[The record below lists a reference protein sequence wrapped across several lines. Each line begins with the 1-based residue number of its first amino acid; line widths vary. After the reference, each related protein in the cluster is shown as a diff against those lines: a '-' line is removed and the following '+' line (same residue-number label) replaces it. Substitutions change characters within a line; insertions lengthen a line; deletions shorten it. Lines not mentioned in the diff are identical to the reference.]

1 MDPEEL
7 PDVEDPDVEDPVV
20 EDPVGEVLA
29 AGDVVFE
36 VVVEWPGSALL
47 RYNPNTPV
55 TARMPIPTDFV
66 TLVTR
71 PSESS
76 RRIRALRA

>member
-7 PDVEDPDVEDPVV
+7 PDVEDPVV
-20 EDPVGEVLA
+20 EDPVGEVPVA
-29 AGDVVFE
+29 ADVVFE
-36 VVVEWPGSALL
+36 VVAAWPGQRFAEVQPQHP
-47 RYNPNTPV
+47 RA
-55 TARMPIPTDFV
+55 ARMPIPTDFV

-71 PSESS
+71 PNESS

>member
-1 MDPEEL
+1 VDPEEL
-7 PDVEDPDVEDPVV
+7 PDVEDPDV

-36 VVVEWPGSALL
+36 VVAACPGSALL
-47 RYNPNTPV
+47 RYSPNTPV
-55 TARMPIPTDFV
+55 AARMPMPTDFV

-71 PSESS
+71 PNESS

>member
-7 PDVEDPDVEDPVV
+7 PDVEDPDA
-20 EDPVGEVLA
+20 EDPVGAVLA

-47 RYNPNTPV
+47 K
-55 TARMPIPTDFV
+55 
-66 TLVTR
+66 
-71 PSESS
+71 
-76 RRIRALRA
+76 

>member
-7 PDVEDPDVEDPVV
+7 PDVEDPVGDN
-20 EDPVGEVLA
+20 PVGEVLA
-29 AGDVVFE
+29 AGVVVFE
-36 VVVEWPGSALL
+36 VVVAWPGSALL
-47 RYNPNTPV
+47 RYSPNTPV
-55 TARMPIPTDFV
+55 AARIPIPMDFV

-76 RRIRALRA
+76 RRTRALRA

>member
-1 MDPEEL
+1 VGGDEGGDSWPDPEEL
-7 PDVEDPDVEDPVV
+7 PDV

-36 VVVEWPGSALL
+36 VVVAWPGSALL
-47 RYNPNTPV
+47 RYSPNTPV
-55 TARMPIPTDFV
+55 AARMPIPTDFV

-71 PSESS
+71 PNESS